1 MILKTASRAINQDML
16 DEYTSRNNQALI
28 SLVNDHN
35 VELRKLPDDVLAEF
49 KRITKEL
56 LVEMTQEDESSKKI
70 YESLSNFQKNVSQY
84 HEISEEA
91 IYELR

>member
-1 MILKTASRAINQDML
+1 ML

-35 VELRKLPDDVLAEF
+35 VELRKLPNDVLAEF
-49 KRITKEL
+49 KRITEEI

-91 IYELR
+91 FYKLR

>member
-1 MILKTASRAINQDML
+1 ML

-35 VELRKLPDDVLAEF
+35 VELRKLPKDVLAEF
-49 KRITKEL
+49 KRITEEL

-70 YESLSNFQKNVSQY
+70 YESLFNFKKNVSQY